1 MSPTL
6 YLRKPGPG
14 GVCCAMAA
22 SMKAM
27 GFVSPNATPAPAAP
41 STRSRRETWNMEFS
55 FYPGAHCEVGKGDRQ
70 LPSVGAG
77 SLTAIEQPPDDAWSL
92 SRGCESTR
100 ENAGVIQVA

>member
-22 SMKAM
+22 SMKAI

-41 STRSRRETWNMEFS
+41 STRSRRETWNMGFVLLIQE
-55 FYPGAHCEVGKGDRQ
+55 HIGKGTGGSH
-70 LPSVGAG
+70 PPAAG
-77 SLTAIEQPPDDAWSL
+77 SLAAFEQTADDASSA
-92 SRGCESTR
+92 SRGCETP
-100 ENAGVIQVA
+100 AKMPA